1 MPSAVSSLLCASD
14 PQKERE
20 RERERER
27 VRERERENERETEI
41 RRQRGRGAHVG
52 KPDVL
57 ECRPC
62 GRFVG

>member
-1 MPSAVSSLLCASD
+1 MLPTHRSGERERD
-14 PQKERE
+14 GDKERE
-20 RERERER
+20 RER
-27 VRERERENERETEI
+27 ERETEI

-57 ECRPC
+57 EGLPC

>member
-1 MPSAVSSLLCASD
+1 MLPIHRR
-14 PQKERE
+14 KRE

-27 VRERERENERETEI
+27 
-41 RRQRGRGAHVG
+41 RQREERAHVG

-57 ECRPC
+57 EGLPC